1 MIVTV
6 IKGIFL
12 VYGGT
17 EAVGLVHG
25 MIKHREKGVTPFQYA
40 VYYLV
45 GFIANFLT
53 SWELAVWRRRL
64 LPTN

>member
-25 MIKHREKGVTPFQYA
+25 MIKHREKGVTPVSICSILSGGIYSKLF
-40 VYYLV
+40 
-45 GFIANFLT
+45 
-53 SWELAVWRRRL
+53 
-64 LPTN
+64 

>member
-40 VYYLV
+40 VYYPVSYTHLDV
-45 GFIANFLT
+45 YKRQL
-53 SWELAVWRRRL
+53 
-64 LPTN
+64 

>member
-25 MIKHREKGVTPFQYA
+25 MIKH
-40 VYYLV
+40 LSL
-45 GFIANFLT
+45 IHI
-53 SWELAVWRRRL
+53 
-64 LPTN
+64 